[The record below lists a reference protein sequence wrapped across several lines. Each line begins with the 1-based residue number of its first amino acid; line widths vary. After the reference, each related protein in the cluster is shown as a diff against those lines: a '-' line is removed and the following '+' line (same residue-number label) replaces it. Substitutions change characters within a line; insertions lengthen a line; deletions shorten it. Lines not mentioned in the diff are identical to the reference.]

1 MNDAVFDPDFDYEG
15 FARRVAEAMAPEK
28 VTAFA
33 NRVGIPQGT
42 ISKYL
47 KAGGSAGPRLD
58 IVAKMAEG
66 LGCSLDWLV
75 TGRGDGPAESA
86 GFVKVPRYDATLAA
100 GAGSWN
106 EGRRRL
112 DDMPFTSAF
121 LRKRLNRTSAAGLA
135 ILEARGDSMEPGI
148 RDGALLLVDESD
160 QRLFDGIFAFVLAG
174 DARVKRF
181 RRLATG
187 IQLISDNP
195 AYPSE
200 TIDGGDM
207 ASLQIIGRVLW
218 VGQLL

>member
-1 MNDAVFDPDFDYEG
+1 MNDAIFDPDFDYDG
-15 FARRVAEAMAPEK
+15 FARRLAEAMAPEK

-33 NRVGIPQGT
+33 HRVGVPQGT
-42 ISKYL
+42 VSKYL

-58 IVAKMAEG
+58 IVARMAEG
-66 LGCSLDWLV
+66 LDCSLDWLV
-75 TGRGDGPAESA
+75 TGRGDGPDASS

-100 GAGSWN
+100 GAGKWN

-121 LRKRLNRTSAAGLA
+121 LRKRLNRSSAAGLA
-135 ILEARGDSMEPGI
+135 VLEARGDSMEPGI
-148 RDGALLLVDESD
+148 KDGALLLIDESD
-160 QRLFDGIFAFVLAG
+160 QRIFDGIFAFVLAG

-181 RRLATG
+181 RRLASG
-187 IQLISDNP
+187 LQLISDNP

-200 TIDGGDM
+200 TVEGDDLGN
-207 ASLQIIGRVLW
+207 LQIIGRVLW